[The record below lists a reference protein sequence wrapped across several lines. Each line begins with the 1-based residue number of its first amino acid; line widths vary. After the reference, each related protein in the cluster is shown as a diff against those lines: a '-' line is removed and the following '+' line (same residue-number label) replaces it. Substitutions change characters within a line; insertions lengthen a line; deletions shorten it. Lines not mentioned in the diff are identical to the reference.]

1 MNSRYTSFLCGDILN
16 LVALFS
22 LIIEGCL
29 SEFRTFASVRLD
41 YGLNIEN
48 NHNDLSRWYTVV
60 VVNVVFLKEYKM
72 AGWI

>member
-41 YGLNIEN
+41 YGLNIKN
-48 NHNDLSRWYTVV
+48 NHNDLSR
-60 VVNVVFLKEYKM
+60 
-72 AGWI
+72 